1 MCGRPESKSTKKPL
15 SEKVEDFIGGGFNWL
30 GANYVGPKPK
40 LMILLCILLAFIM
53 GSGFAVLKSESRQE
67 KLWVPQNTQA
77 EQETND
83 FETLFPKDARFN
95 TIIVKS
101 AASSESKNIL
111 EKDVLVDA
119 MKMHLEI
126 ETAKAKVEEEEYDLV
141 DVCMPGGAGCMS
153 GTNPVCFCLINS
165 LLKYWNYDL
174 ETLQDDT
181 DILSTL
187 NNLGGREVL
196 EGELGNPVFDD
207 DTDELISAEAFTMS
221 YFLKDRSEVKNG
233 NELDPINEA
242 WEEEVFLETA
252 NSASSDFPLI
262 EVDYFATRSFSD
274 EFGGEIQGD
283 LLLVQISYV
292 VSFLYLGA
300 NLGAF
305 KCGSGSRW
313 TMACKCLFCSSLD

>member
-1 MCGRPESKSTKKPL
+1 
-15 SEKVEDFIGGGFNWL
+15 
-30 GANYVGPKPK
+30 
-40 LMILLCILLAFIM
+40 
-53 GSGFAVLKSESRQE
+53 
-67 KLWVPQNTQA
+67 
-77 EQETND
+77 
-83 FETLFPKDARFN
+83 
-95 TIIVKS
+95 
-101 AASSESKNIL
+101 
-111 EKDVLVDA
+111 
-119 MKMHLEI
+119 
-126 ETAKAKVEEEEYDLV
+126 
-141 DVCMPGGAGCMS
+141 
-153 GTNPVCFCLINS
+153 
-165 LLKYWNYDL
+165 
-174 ETLQDDT
+174 
-181 DILSTL
+181 
-187 NNLGGREVL
+187 
-196 EGELGNPVFDD
+196 
-207 DTDELISAEAFTMS
+207 MS

-233 NELDPINEA
+233 NEVDPINEA